1 LRVESRR
8 RYLEQPLDSFLED
21 VASAELLPG
30 AGYVAAVG
38 VAMAAGL
45 VAMGA
50 RLSAGSWPEARAL
63 AAQAEKLRDRA
74 TPLAEMNA
82 EAYEY
87 AVAALRGKKAA
98 GSAGASSRDDQLAG
112 ALERAAWIPLKICEA
127 ASDVAALA
135 ASVAERGEPALRAD
149 LIVAALIAHASAQ
162 AAATLIEVNLTTTA
176 GDERLEEARNQ
187 VGAAAIALERARA
200 VLA

>member
-1 LRVESRR
+1 VESRR
-8 RYLEQPLDSFLED
+8 RYLEQPLDTFLEE
-21 VASAELLPG
+21 VATAELLPG

-45 VAMGA
+45 VAMSA

-87 AVAALRGKKAA
+87 AVAALRGQKAA
-98 GSAGASSRDDQLAG
+98 GSTGPSSRDDQLAG

-135 ASVAERGEPALRAD
+135 ASVAERGEPSLRAD

-187 VGAAAIALERARA
+187 VGAAAIALERTRA
-200 VLA
+200 VIS